1 MVIMMIVSHDY
12 SVSYL
17 NIMIIIDD
25 KYHDYDDYIYIWY
38 KIMILSL
45 NTYKLITVWCPSK
58 IIIYNANDIL
68 LC

>member
-25 KYHDYDDYIYIWY
+25 KYHDYDDYIYI
-38 KIMILSL
+38 
-45 NTYKLITVWCPSK
+45 
-58 IIIYNANDIL
+58 
-68 LC
+68 